1 MRESALDSAEHTVQR
16 PPLGRRADAERFD
29 WRSLLLL
36 APALI
41 LLGALFIGP
50 ALFAGY
56 LGLTNLALIGSR
68 ATHWQ
73 FTGIANLAQMLA
85 DPHFLTSVLLTIAFV
100 VGSVVGVV
108 VVGLVLAILLQQAG
122 RLPGIIIG
130 GLVVIVYM
138 LPAIT
143 AGMTWYASTT
153 AGGTFAALAGAPDA
167 DYLHSQPL
175 LIVTVANI
183 WSQTGF
189 AMLVLSAALR
199 NIPTEVLEAA
209 VLENASRWQRF
220 RRVMVPLLGPTI
232 LTTVLLVILISL
244 ANFALIY
251 IMTQGGP
258 GEATNILPI
267 YSYQQAFIF
276 GNLGYGALVGD
287 AMVLL
292 AALFGI
298 AYVTTSGRGAR
309 R

>member
-1 MRESALDSAEHTVQR
+1 VPDLILTPMPGVSAIA
-16 PPLGRRADAERFD
+16 PGGRRGDRERFD

-36 APALI
+36 APALV
-41 LLGALFIGP
+41 LLVGLFVGP
-50 ALFAGY
+50 AGYAGY
-56 LGLTNLALIGSR
+56 LGLTNLRLIGSQ
-68 ATHWQ
+68 ATHWR
-73 FTGIANLAQMLA
+73 FTGSANLEQLLA
-85 DPHFLTSVLLTIAFV
+85 DPHFLNSVWLTILFV
-100 VGSVVGVV
+100 VGSVAGVV
-108 VVGLVLAILLQQAG
+108 IVGLLLAILLQQAS
-122 RLPGIIIG
+122 RVVGIVVG
-130 GLVVIVYM
+130 GLVVVVYM

-153 AGGTFAALAGAPDA
+153 AGGTFAAIVSAPNA
-167 DYLHSQPL
+167 DYLHTEPL

-209 VLENASRWQRF
+209 ILENASRWQRF
-220 RRVMVPLLGPTI
+220 WRVILPLLGPTI

-267 YSYQQAFIF
+267 YSYQQAFVF
-276 GNLGYGALVGD
+276 GNLGYGALIGD
-287 AMVLL
+287 AMVVL

-298 AYVTTSGRGAR
+298 VYVRAAAPQK
-309 R
+309 